1 MRQNGVGTTKIE
13 PAINLSL
20 SGSYPQFTIEPPAK
34 LSDLPIQRPEKFN
47 LSVNLKTTSHRAT
60 CVARRADEV
69 FE

>member
-1 MRQNGVGTTKIE
+1 VPKQRWDRQDRARDQPVT
-13 PAINLSL
+13 
-20 SGSYPQFTIEPPAK
+20 SGSHLQFTIEPPAK